1 MNDKPDDYVRQKILA
16 ALASIAPEL
25 EPMELD
31 AEINF
36 RDQMDFDSMDF
47 LNFAIKLHKTFGI
60 DIPETDYPKLYNL
73 DDCIAY
79 FSKSIPKSSMR

>member
-1 MNDKPDDYVRQKILA
+1 VNVNASPIKEKVLA
-16 ALASIAPEL
+16 ALASVAPEL
-25 EPMELD
+25 DPQD
-31 AEINF
+31 IDPKINF

-73 DDCIAY
+73 NGCIAY
-79 FSKSIPKSSMR
+79 FSGSQT